1 MLSTAAESYHE
12 RFYTRRERISAT
24 SATIPILGETPM
36 SEIFNNDATF
46 ESIGLRPEVLKG
58 ITEAGFEHP
67 THVQAELIPQAI
79 EGRDIL
85 GQSKTGTGKTAA
97 FGLPLLHA
105 LTVEDTFGALV
116 LVPTRE
122 LAVQVAREIDVLGKH
137 TQLDVVPVYG
147 GQKITVQQKKLARHP
162 HIIVGTPGRVMD
174 MHQRHMLPYKHLK
187 IALLD
192 EVDRMLDIGFRED
205 IRKIL
210 GAIKHEHQTIFV
222 SATISPE
229 IEKLAKQYMT
239 NPLDLST
246 VEAKSLTVSQVN
258 QRFMAVEPWD
268 KRRLLQKVIK
278 TENPDLMLV
287 FCRTK
292 ATCDKVSDALNR
304 KNIDASTLHADMGQS
319 QRDRVMRKLREGK
332 LRVLIASDLAARG
345 IDVKGITH
353 VVNYDV
359 PEDPEVYVHR
369 IGRTA
374 RAGSDG
380 QAIMFVTPDQG
391 GLVDGIMQ
399 LTNVE
404 IPEMTYED
412 FTPSPPPEKDRRRI
426 EAQAKAKAQEVQ
438 DKSRSVNQLPDAK
451 SAADKAKFPGGIVP
465 TALPKKGM
473 GGRLRTRRS

>member
-1 MLSTAAESYHE
+1 
-12 RFYTRRERISAT
+12 
-24 SATIPILGETPM
+24 M
-36 SEIFNNDATF
+36 SEIFDTEMTF
-46 ESIGLRPEVLKG
+46 ESLGLRPDVLKG
-58 ITEAGFEHP
+58 VLDMGYEHP
-67 THVQAELIPQAI
+67 THVQSQLIPLAI
-79 EGRDIL
+79 EGKDIL

-97 FGLPLLHA
+97 FGLPVLHM
-105 LTVEDTFGALV
+105 LSVDDSFGALI

-122 LAVQVAREIDVLGKH
+122 LAVQVAREIDVLGKN
-137 TQLDVVPVYG
+137 TSLETVPIYG
-147 GQKITVQQKKLARHP
+147 GQKITVQQKKLERHP

-174 MHQRHMLPYKHLK
+174 LHQRHMLPYKHLK
-187 IALLD
+187 VAMLD

-210 GAIKHEHQTIFV
+210 GGIRQAHQTIFV

-229 IEKLAKQYMT
+229 IQKLARQYMT
-239 NPLDLST
+239 DPVDLST
-246 VEAKSLTVSQVN
+246 VEAKSLTVSQVS
-258 QRFMAVEPWD
+258 QRFIAVEPWD
-268 KRRLLQKVIK
+268 KRRMLQEVIK
-278 TENPDLMLV
+278 REKPELMLV

-292 ATCDKVSDALNR
+292 ATCDKLTEALGR
-304 KNIDASTLHADMGQS
+304 KGVDASTLHADMAQT
-319 QRDRVMRKLREGK
+319 QRDRVMKKLRDGQ
-332 LRVLIASDLAARG
+332 LHVLIASDLAARG
-345 IDVKGITH
+345 IDVKGISH

-391 GLVDGIMQ
+391 ALLDGVMH

-404 IPEMTYED
+404 IAEFQYDD
-412 FTPSPPPEKDRRRI
+412 FKASPPPERDRRRNA
-426 EAQAKAKAQEVQ
+426 EAAAAKAIEIE
-438 DKSRSVNQLPDAK
+438 DKSRKLNKLPDAR
-451 SAADKAKFPGGIVP
+451 SAADASKFPGGIVP